1 MSSVCI
7 SKMNTRSISR
17 HIIQQHRR
25 TFMTYQNRSAEIQ
38 NFFRHIEENYGNL
51 SDLIDKGSA
60 AETIVAEDGILHP
73 QHLSRLFQHDAT
85 ALHVKGFY
93 HKASALKL
101 SEELIQESIHHSD
114 NWKVS
119 TSRGL
124 ESSDVATLGKHSP
137 YTVAV
142 ARDQHSNSGHGKEEY
157 FNGVKEEFI
166 SRRKS
171 STFNKDGKASYYQ
184 LWPLDKLRLELEES
198 WSSGVGLAREETKQ
212 QHGHTRPFGGGLPR
226 IMRGPTRWK
235 RGFIHVDEL
244 GPLDPNRGLFSANIY
259 LNMPPENKD
268 KGGLYVWPLGVRS
281 RLDWYRVS
289 LLLYLCVWT
298 TSCVWMRLLK

>member
-1 MSSVCI
+1 MYQIMRSICI

-17 HIIQQHRR
+17 HLQQHRR

-38 NFFRHIEENYGNL
+38 NFFRHIEDKYGNL
-51 SDLIDKGSA
+51 SDLIDKDSA
-60 AETIVAEDGILHP
+60 AETIVSDDGILHP
-73 QHLSRLFQHDAT
+73 HHLTRLFQHNAT

-137 YTVAV
+137 YNVAV
-142 ARDQHSNSGHGKEEY
+142 ARNQHNKSGNGKEEY
-157 FNGVKEEFI
+157 FNGVQQEFT

-171 STFNKDGKASYYQ
+171 STFNNNKDDKANYYQ
-184 LWPLDKLRLELEES
+184 LWPLDKLRLEMEES
-198 WSSGVGLAREETKQ
+198 WLSGAGLAREEAKQ
-212 QHGHTRPFGGGLPR
+212 QHGYTRPF
-226 IMRGPTRWK
+226 
-235 RGFIHVDEL
+235 
-244 GPLDPNRGLFSANIY
+244 
-259 LNMPPENKD
+259 
-268 KGGLYVWPLGVRS
+268 
-281 RLDWYRVS
+281 
-289 LLLYLCVWT
+289 
-298 TSCVWMRLLK
+298 